1 MKLLKYAL
9 VMAISIQLFI
19 ACDPRGGPGQSSG
32 PQQPGGDQVTPPPP
46 VSGGVSVAPDVAPD
60 DEAVITDSGVGIPAP
75 QNKGPEIRFPY
86 LGIHYTEPPLKDSN
100 GEAFLMPGSIQ
111 DLEIDVSDPDQDP
124 IDQQKGLEV
133 IQVIKQNDPNSNI
146 DLNANP
152 SAIGFKRISCPSTY
166 QCFYSIYFEDTI
178 PAPGWT
184 GIFEI
189 TIKAFDKPSVERK
202 VLPMEGTGTLIVD
215 LLQQ

>member
-111 DLEIDVSDPDQDP
+111 DLEIGDDHGRRMRIVFDIFGIESIEATDTA
-124 IDQQKGLEV
+124 E
-133 IQVIKQNDPNSNI
+133 KQ
-146 DLNANP
+146 LAA
-152 SAIGFKRISCPSTY
+152 SA
-166 QCFYSIYFEDTI
+166 
-178 PAPGWT
+178 
-184 GIFEI
+184 FEI
-189 TIKAFDKPSVERK
+189 GAGVEFTVLQAVFDVE
-202 VLPMEGTGTLIVD
+202 VLEPPGARIEFRQPLIGAHPEVA
-215 LLQQ
+215 LVVA